1 MAAIS
6 TIRDLVLGGAGL
18 IGSELVKELRQ
29 AGNEV
34 RSLDLVE
41 GVDLRTTDL
50 SCFREYDRIWFLA
63 WDSGGAPY
71 LEAADRQHGIYRDNC
86 ELALRVFDALASTGK
101 PFLFTTSQL
110 AGLPNGYG
118 TTKLLG
124 ENWALQIGGRVARL
138 WNVYGWE
145 TPRGRSHVIS
155 DFVMEGARTGKI
167 TCRTDGRER
176 RRFLYKSDAAAA
188 LRLHFDGASQIADI
202 AGPEWLSIRQ
212 VADEVARQLDARVA
226 MGRGTGMEVLVEPR
240 LVIPGWE
247 PRIDFRDGIARVIG
261 EARGHLTVPHP
272 DLTSQYAG

>member
-155 DFVMEGARTGKI
+155 DFVLEGVRTGTI

-176 RRFLYKSDAAAA
+176 RRFLYKTDAAAA

-212 VADEVARQLDARVA
+212 VADEVARQLRARIRLGL
-226 MGRGTGMEVLVEPR
+226 GRGAEVMIEPR
-240 LVIPGWE
+240 QLLPIWAPQVTVQ
-247 PRIDFRDGIARVIG
+247 DGIARVIT
-261 EARGHLTVPHP
+261 EARIHLAASIQV
-272 DLTSQYAG
+272 LT